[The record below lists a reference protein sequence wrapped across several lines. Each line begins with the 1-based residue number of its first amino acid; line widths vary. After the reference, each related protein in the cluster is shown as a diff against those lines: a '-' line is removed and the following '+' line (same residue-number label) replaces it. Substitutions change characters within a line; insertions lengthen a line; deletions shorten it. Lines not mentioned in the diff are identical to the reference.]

1 MQKAGRLNITDLMN
15 IGIFFVINLVVKVVI
30 AFIGITPITYVMI
43 TSVQALILGI
53 PMMLFLAKVHK
64 PGMVF
69 IFLLLSGLAS
79 LLLGLGIWPLLLSL
93 VMAVFAELILRYKY
107 TSAIHSVIAYAFI
120 AVSPTASYIP
130 LFFTTRRYIES
141 SGMQTKY
148 GASFADGLTSIGQM
162 TWLFLI
168 IVIVTFVC
176 GILGGIL
183 GLAQHLHQALPA
195 SRNRLMSPTLPG
207 SGTHTA
213 GLHLDPRTTVLVIL
227 VVSSV
232 LISPAGSSGALGST
246 ARWMPH
252 CRSGALFLASGMV
265 ALHCD
270 THSPS
275 RCSLA
280 FLRWWYRPCPSA
292 TSS

>member
-1 MQKAGRLNITDLMN
+1 MPSTPHTTPKDAKAGRLNITDLMN
-15 IGIFFVINLVVKVVI
+15 IGIFFVINLVAGVVI

-93 VMAVFAELILRYKY
+93 VMAVFAELILRAGKY

-162 TWLFLI
+162 AWLFLI

-183 GLAQHLHQALPA
+183 GRRIFTKHFQ
-195 SRNRLMSPTLPG
+195 R
-207 SGTHTA
+207 A
-213 GLHLDPRTTVLVIL
+213 GI
-227 VVSSV
+227 
-232 LISPAGSSGALGST
+232 A
-246 ARWMPH
+246 
-252 CRSGALFLASGMV
+252 
-265 ALHCD
+265 
-270 THSPS
+270 
-275 RCSLA
+275 
-280 FLRWWYRPCPSA
+280 
-292 TSS
+292 

>member
-1 MQKAGRLNITDLMN
+1 MPSTPHTTPKDAKAGRLNITDLMN
-15 IGIFFVINLVVKVVI
+15 IGIFFVINLVAGVVI

-69 IFLLLSGLAS
+69 
-79 LLLGLGIWPLLLSL
+79 
-93 VMAVFAELILRYKY
+93 AELILRAGKY

-183 GLAQHLHQALPA
+183 GRRIFTKHFQ
-195 SRNRLMSPTLPG
+195 R
-207 SGTHTA
+207 A
-213 GLHLDPRTTVLVIL
+213 GI
-227 VVSSV
+227 
-232 LISPAGSSGALGST
+232 A
-246 ARWMPH
+246 
-252 CRSGALFLASGMV
+252 
-265 ALHCD
+265 
-270 THSPS
+270 
-275 RCSLA
+275 
-280 FLRWWYRPCPSA
+280 
-292 TSS
+292 